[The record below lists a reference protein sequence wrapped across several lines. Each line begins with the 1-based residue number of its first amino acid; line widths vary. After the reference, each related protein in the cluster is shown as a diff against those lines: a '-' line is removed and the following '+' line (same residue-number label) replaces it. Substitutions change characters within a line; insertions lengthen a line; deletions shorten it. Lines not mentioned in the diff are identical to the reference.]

1 MTAVGDNDSSLAAKC
16 LDLCQT
22 LACQGLAF
30 NFSLT
35 ISSSFSF
42 SLDTR
47 DKGLALAT
55 TGKTKKK
62 SSLST
67 LRRNARRKEAFLQ
80 RKQNPAPVSYEV
92 EVDHAADLPQ
102 NGEDTFKCNIC
113 GNAFKSDKGLRIHKG
128 KSHKG
133 SELPHCEK
141 IRDPGID
148 LSLNVTQVKDIREEG
163 TNLQLF
169 ECDACGKKFE
179 SEDTLDNHMEIHGA
193 CVRCASCTQFFYD
206 CDEAIAC
213 PGCSHPWPFW
223 RSRPRL

>member
-22 LACQGLAF
+22 LAGQGLAF

-62 SSLST
+62 SSPST

-80 RKQNPAPVSYEV
+80 RKQNPAPVECNRMEKTHSNVIYV
-92 EVDHAADLPQ
+92 EMP
-102 NGEDTFKCNIC
+102 
-113 GNAFKSDKGLRIHKG
+113 S
-128 KSHKG
+128 
-133 SELPHCEK
+133 
-141 IRDPGID
+141 
-148 LSLNVTQVKDIREEG
+148 SLT
-163 TNLQLF
+163 T
-169 ECDACGKKFE
+169 A
-179 SEDTLDNHMEIHGA
+179 
-193 CVRCASCTQFFYD
+193 
-206 CDEAIAC
+206 
-213 PGCSHPWPFW
+213 
-223 RSRPRL
+223 